1 MERKQNIG
9 KKVLL
14 GGAAGAVNGLLGGG
28 GGMLAVPAL
37 ERFLPARKAHA
48 TAIALILPCSLL
60 SGIVYLLSGRVPMS
74 VFLPVACGVTAGG
87 FLGANLLP
95 RLPVRLI
102 NFLFGLFMLAAGVRM
117 VL

>member
-1 MERKQNIG
+1 MAAKQNIW
-9 KKVLL
+9 KKSLL
-14 GGAAGAVNGLLGGG
+14 GGAVGAVNGLLGGG

-48 TAIALILPCSLL
+48 AAIALILPCSLL
-60 SGIVYLLSGRVPMS
+60 SAAVYLFSGRVPMS

-87 FLGANLLP
+87 FLGANLLS
-95 RLPVRLI
+95 RLPVRLLDLI
-102 NFLFGLFMLAAGVRM
+102 FGIFMLAAGVRM